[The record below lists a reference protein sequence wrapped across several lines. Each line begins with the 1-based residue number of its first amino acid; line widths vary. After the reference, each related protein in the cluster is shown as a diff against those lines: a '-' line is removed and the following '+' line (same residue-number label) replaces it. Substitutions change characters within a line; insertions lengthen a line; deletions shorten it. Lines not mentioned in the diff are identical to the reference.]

1 MGNLR
6 KFIGEYAYNIIQN
19 FAVDEGKIRKALV
32 TPQNARN
39 VFSDLSEFQ
48 IKSLCSEISNSG
60 TIGTVRQTTQKE
72 ITDAFNSAGYDTVI
86 FDDKEKIA
94 ECRKYYTLGETICTY
109 NDLKGRM
116 TEYHMIVAIKKNI
129 DGIKRN
135 KYPDREDEYG
145 TSILN
150 IQIAKNGS
158 HMSIKNR
165 YNHTVSQPDNTLNN
179 NLDVL
184 HIGLQRMVLGYYG
197 FACLNS
203 NKSSY
208 NDIVN
213 IDNTYLKYS
222 IEKNNIYYGS
232 FVLDG
237 VHGIRYVDTSR
248 YYICKRNDYYSNPFI
263 LDFKEK
269 KAISLNP
276 ISLNPYTN
284 IKLSLMTRA
293 LKENVLTSKNK
304 ENYNKLQYVFHDAKK
319 ELLQCRRNAL
329 QWVHEVYGYDF
340 TKPCKITAILGN
352 FTANNIKKITGSNT
366 GILLMGVEDSVRPVE
381 LNNGS
386 FTIPDK
392 RLYGYNIDHFYIKG
406 DFEKAR
412 KSGEA
417 ATYIIQQD
425 KEYIKTQIKS
435 IPQYSDNN
443 KNVFD
448 KSGCNLT
455 EIHTEL
461 QRRLKTYK
469 TKKRAEE
476 VSKIDYSQDIINIDN
491 SFNNFK
497 SGLIEKLLVATD
509 QKEYNKISN
518 VFGYKLSW
526 LVGDIQNFK
535 EKVLNNNL
543 SSINNTKEKIKDI
556 QAKIKGLMDIITT

>member
-1 MGNLR
+1 MGNLK

-60 TIGTVRQTTQKE
+60 TIGTVRQTPQKE

-158 HMSIKNR
+158 HISIKNR
-165 YNHTVSQPDNTLNN
+165 YNHTVSQPDSTLNN
-179 NLDVL
+179 NLDML
-184 HIGLQRMVLGYYG
+184 YSGLQSMVLGYYG
-197 FACLNS
+197 FACLN
-203 NKSSY
+203 NKKSSY

-222 IEKNNIYYGS
+222 IEKNNIYYGA

-237 VHGIRYVDTSR
+237 VHGVRYTDTSR
-248 YYICKRNDYYSNPFI
+248 YCICVKNDYYSSPFI

-269 KAISLNP
+269 KA

-293 LKENVLTSKNK
+293 LKENVLSSENK

-366 GILLMGVEDSVRPVE
+366 GILLMGVEDSVKPVE

-392 RLYGYNIDHFYIKG
+392 RLYEYNIGRFYIKG

-412 KSGEA
+412 KS
-417 ATYIIQQD
+417 
-425 KEYIKTQIKS
+425 
-435 IPQYSDNN
+435 
-443 KNVFD
+443 
-448 KSGCNLT
+448 
-455 EIHTEL
+455 
-461 QRRLKTYK
+461 
-469 TKKRAEE
+469 
-476 VSKIDYSQDIINIDN
+476 
-491 SFNNFK
+491 
-497 SGLIEKLLVATD
+497 
-509 QKEYNKISN
+509 
-518 VFGYKLSW
+518 
-526 LVGDIQNFK
+526 
-535 EKVLNNNL
+535 
-543 SSINNTKEKIKDI
+543 
-556 QAKIKGLMDIITT
+556 

>member
-1 MGNLR
+1 MGNLK

-60 TIGTVRQTTQKE
+60 TIGAVRQTTQKE
-72 ITDAFNSAGYDTVI
+72 ITDAFNSAGYNTVI
-86 FDDKEKIA
+86 FDDEEKIA
-94 ECRKYYTLGETICTY
+94 KCEKYYAKSETICTY
-109 NDLKGRM
+109 RDLKGRM
-116 TEYHMIVAIKKNI
+116 RGYHMLVAIKKDI
-129 DGIKRN
+129 ATIKRS
-135 KYPDREDEYG
+135 KTPDREDEYG

-276 ISLNPYTN
+276 YTN

-304 ENYNKLQYVFHDAKK
+304 ENYNNLQYVFHDAKK

-352 FTANNIKKITGSNT
+352 FTAK
-366 GILLMGVEDSVRPVE
+366 
-381 LNNGS
+381 
-386 FTIPDK
+386 F
-392 RLYGYNIDHFYIKG
+392 
-406 DFEKAR
+406 
-412 KSGEA
+412 
-417 ATYIIQQD
+417 
-425 KEYIKTQIKS
+425 
-435 IPQYSDNN
+435 
-443 KNVFD
+443 
-448 KSGCNLT
+448 
-455 EIHTEL
+455 
-461 QRRLKTYK
+461 
-469 TKKRAEE
+469 
-476 VSKIDYSQDIINIDN
+476 
-491 SFNNFK
+491 
-497 SGLIEKLLVATD
+497 
-509 QKEYNKISN
+509 
-518 VFGYKLSW
+518 
-526 LVGDIQNFK
+526 
-535 EKVLNNNL
+535 
-543 SSINNTKEKIKDI
+543 
-556 QAKIKGLMDIITT
+556 

>member
-1 MGNLR
+1 MGNLK

-60 TIGTVRQTTQKE
+60 TIGAVRQTTQKE
-72 ITDAFNSAGYDTVI
+72 ITDAFNSAGYNTVI
-86 FDDKEKIA
+86 FDDEEKIA
-94 ECRKYYTLGETICTY
+94 KCEKYYAKSETICTY
-109 NDLKGRM
+109 RDLKGRM
-116 TEYHMIVAIKKNI
+116 SGYHILVAIKKDI
-129 DGIKRN
+129 DTIKRS
-135 KYPDREDEYG
+135 KTPDREDEYG

-179 NLDVL
+179 NLDAL

-213 IDNTYLKYS
+213 IDNTYLKCS

-237 VHGIRYVDTSR
+237 VHGVRYTDTSR
-248 YYICKRNDYYSNPFI
+248 YCICVKNDYYSSPFI

-269 KAISLNP
+269 KAINLNAHE
-276 ISLNPYTN
+276 N

-293 LKENVLTSKNK
+293 LKENVLSSENK

-366 GILLMGVEDSVRPVE
+366 GILLMGVEDSVKPVE

-392 RLYGYNIDHFYIKG
+392 RLYEYNIDHFYIKG
-406 DFEKAR
+406 GFEKAR

-497 SGLIEKLLVATD
+497 SELIEKLLMATD

-518 VFGYKLSW
+518 VSGYKLSW